1 MKLINI
7 NNIDM
12 CRPQPRGGGVGRLIF
27 ADCRLCFKDIKN
39 YKEWCT
45 YIERGLVVITQ
56 ELIADKPKP
65 GGINK
70 QISDCEGS
78 RTIGYEFSLN
88 VQDYN
93 GLIDFIDYKFWN
105 EILNYPER
113 YKLGFLTCE
122 NHFYGFVDRF
132 VAEGGYVIEKFQE
145 DLSYWDIVFK
155 WRGYREEPP
164 VVLNDLIRYFK
175 ELCKTSTL
183 PKGECCP
190 LLLKLAPNSRVNYN
204 ASRRGYEVRVQLQRQ
219 RSVSGAP
226 CLKYKNV
233 SLCFMFGSRCTP
245 IDTGGVLPGDNA
257 RDITNLYLDIF
268 LSDSDLQGAGID
280 LSRPNNIDIKVKYEC
295 EGVNFKYESLG
306 PTLLVGR
313 GSENADCCPVFVEKQ
328 NEGRYFESDDTYR
341 MDVLIARQISSNG
354 CKPLTKLALRL
365 LVSTDLTLNQ
375 WSSNSPFIQSDAIT
389 PFINPNNLGTVHT
402 ISISRAQ
409 ILNILG
415 VSEPY
420 EQPIRIGLVL
430 VYQCEGDVEETLQ
443 PLVYNFG
450 ANRQR
455 VCCPLKLSY
464 NGLGNYSS
472 AKYLLY
478 DGRDSVLNTGVHN
491 ANLRIEVLNPN
502 GDVCKDYKNVRL
514 KAQFYLENFRT
525 NEFEPIGSPFD
536 LKEKVSNDPNFPPDR
551 FPYLGGNFPSAS
563 DTVSPSNLEGLYVH
577 KIPDCGDNLSLSIP
591 LIELFSASTLI
602 PNATLIEYLI
612 AIVDQGPF
620 YITLDNGRRIEVSY
634 NNPRGFIELVTIL
647 HGANFF
653 PAALG
658 IKYILEYHCVDDDN
672 NLPPRISE
680 TPIRRLP
687 KVICCGFDCKVEW
700 NYDADKEEYVYEF
713 RIVRP
718 QEYYSNV
725 LPPSVTLQQW
735 ENFGMVCDRA
745 KLFAYQLHGIFDG
758 VTSYISGFNVVEI
771 TDIVNGLSAGQSH
784 VITGRIKR
792 RDLYDRADSE
802 IRRFP
807 YDRYRTIELGIS
819 RALSCCFTR
828 EQLSNNGE
836 LKLAKSPFDCSF
848 VLEDIPNPSCCSVD
862 LICNTNADVTNFT
875 SCFQFNRGSYFYSFR
890 ARVNAPNNCLLAT
903 KLGITVRF
911 QREGFVEFTNRSW
924 DLVFTT
930 PPRLPLQNG
939 DIYLLEG
946 IIPLSEIEDA
956 LPANQKNLRETA
968 SLLGEF
974 TVDIGDSCSKSVS
987 LKLIEPKQER
997 PYFCC
1002 PMVLSID
1009 SGGPT
1014 IDFSEAEQLGQ
1025 PVRKRLRLS
1034 SRPLPNGRCGRYYDY
1049 RWTYSIRHKVTQVEV
1064 SRGSLPITS
1073 ILTLPNPMPV
1083 TDLDLFVPFSLTRQ
1097 DLCLFSG
1104 FGSICNSEE
1113 LNNYEM
1119 IITVSWKCD
1128 TAGVAQ
1134 DYSASTEPMPFSWA
1148 ACCPPKLRNTDSPLL
1163 PLKNITFVQDS
1174 SGTDGIYTGEYV
1186 IYSEGVNCRAI
1197 TEYTVYA
1204 RFALKGNNP
1213 HTSSLSYNVITKVVS
1228 TVPGPNPL
1236 VDTFIFSIRR
1246 SEIFN
1251 YILPSVPVEQRD
1263 NVEFTVALYAKAKC
1277 GSEVVEL
1284 RGQDYR
1290 LLLEGVPATPLPC
1303 CPVDLGL
1310 GTNHTIFNNDG
1321 ELVIDIKNVSFS
1333 RGGDCA
1339 PITDLKLLMT
1349 IVLRRTRGGE
1359 DIYPDILATADMLN
1373 IGLSQYD
1380 GQTNFSGSFNLTIP
1394 QSRLLELIQ
1403 KPNLNGY
1410 DRIQINLLMVAECGN
1425 EVVYS
1430 NGTINLYEFP
1440 CNSSS
1445 NEVKLTCLPPNLR
1458 FRHNILVAP
1467 NTAPITNVQCVIEFQ
1482 IGIFENNNYTISTI
1496 SSIVSLSDLIS
1507 DTNEFGSTVNPN
1519 IQPYNFPLS
1528 HNESANANKGLILS
1542 LDYREN
1548 GYFDRA
1554 LKNNGFP
1561 LGIKDSRLK
1570 EALIRNIKF
1579 IRTCLTGSVV
1589 ERILDENFHKHY
1601 YGRKLHGY
1609 LKNGH
1614 LRVNNIVRNHVPNTP
1629 FDFYG
1634 PNYQSD
1640 NGTLVANSV
1649 VYNNNQALA
1658 WTFGL
1663 HLGRVNIPVNG
1674 EVYLFHLAS
1683 HRIASNPY
1691 SWLWM
1696 KLIRVSSS
1704 NYSIEISYAHNIF
1717 PNSTDPTVEHNHLRW
1732 NNVINVSGGW
1742 ENSDEVHHI
1751 AFTFRKPAGVSP
1763 AGPSVIR
1770 LGIDGVFQGA
1780 GTAVN
1785 VTPVGLPIM
1794 MNQAALNSD
1803 IVIGGRF
1810 EDYNNPPNNAW
1821 MVNPDP
1827 FSFHFDNI
1835 VLFNKAVD
1843 AAQLKEISDN
1853 YYYTLASENRVVFAH
1868 LLNQGLVNN
1877 PSDVWT
1883 LEVTNCF
1890 PGGNFTDLGHYRLR
1904 RVHYVQPYVTPSQ
1917 ATLAS
1922 NLGGM
1927 DSSFFM
1933 PENLNHNNSPTI

>member
-1 MKLINI
+1 
-7 NNIDM
+7 
-12 CRPQPRGGGVGRLIF
+12 
-27 ADCRLCFKDIKN
+27 
-39 YKEWCT
+39 
-45 YIERGLVVITQ
+45 
-56 ELIADKPKP
+56 
-65 GGINK
+65 
-70 QISDCEGS
+70 
-78 RTIGYEFSLN
+78 
-88 VQDYN
+88 
-93 GLIDFIDYKFWN
+93 
-105 EILNYPER
+105 
-113 YKLGFLTCE
+113 
-122 NHFYGFVDRF
+122 
-132 VAEGGYVIEKFQE
+132 
-145 DLSYWDIVFK
+145 
-155 WRGYREEPP
+155 
-164 VVLNDLIRYFK
+164 
-175 ELCKTSTL
+175 
-183 PKGECCP
+183 
-190 LLLKLAPNSRVNYN
+190 
-204 ASRRGYEVRVQLQRQ
+204 
-219 RSVSGAP
+219 
-226 CLKYKNV
+226 LKYKNV

-257 RDITNLYLDIF
+257 RDITNLYLDLFI
-268 LSDSDLQGAGID
+268 SDSDLQGAGID

-295 EGVNFKYESLG
+295 EGINFKYESLG
-306 PTLLVGR
+306 PTLLVGK
-313 GSENADCCPVFVEKQ
+313 GSENADCCPAFIEKQ

-341 MDVLIARQISSNG
+341 VDVLIARQISSAG

-365 LVSTDLTLNQ
+365 VVSTDLTLNQ
-375 WSSNSPFIQSDAIT
+375 WSSNSPFIQNDAIT

-430 VYQCEGDVEETLQ
+430 VYQCEGEPEETLQ

-464 NGLGNYSS
+464 NGLGNYGS

-478 DGRDSVLNTGVHN
+478 DGSDSVLNTGVHN
-491 ANLRIEVLNPN
+491 GNLKIEVVNPN

-514 KAQFYLENFRT
+514 KAQFYLLNFQT
-525 NEFEPIGSPFD
+525 NQFEPIGSPFD
-536 LKEKVSNDPNFPPDR
+536 LKEKISNDPNFPPDR

-563 DTVSPSNLEGLYVH
+563 DTVSPSNLEGLYLH
-577 KIPDCGDNLSLSIP
+577 KIPDCGDSFDSSIT
-591 LIELFSASTLI
+591 LMELLGASDFI

-612 AIVDQGPF
+612 AIVKQGPF
-620 YITLDNGRRIEVSY
+620 YVTLDNGRRVEISE
-634 NNPRGFIELVTIL
+634 NNFQAFIDLIRIL
-647 HGANFF
+647 HGRNTF
-653 PAALG
+653 PASLG
-658 IKYILEYHCVDDDN
+658 IKYILEYHCVGDDN

-687 KVICCGFDCKVEW
+687 KVICCGFECKAEW
-700 NYDADKEEYVYEF
+700 NYDYDREEYVYEF

-725 LPPSVTLQQW
+725 LPPDVTLQQW
-735 ENFGMVCDRA
+735 ENFGIVCDRV
-745 KLFAYQLHGIFDG
+745 KLFAYRLHGIFEDT
-758 VTSYISGFNVVEI
+758 TSYISGFNVFEI

-802 IRRFP
+802 IKMVP
-807 YDRYRTIELGIS
+807 YERYRTIKLAIARS
-819 RALSCCFTR
+819 LSCCYTR

-836 LKLAKSPFDCSF
+836 LEVTMSPFNCSF
-848 VLEDIPNPSCCSVD
+848 VLADIPSPSCCSVD
-862 LICNTNADVTNFT
+862 LICNTNADLTDFT

-911 QREGFVEFTNRSW
+911 QREGFVEFTSRSW

-930 PPRLPLQNG
+930 PPTLPLQNG

-956 LPANQKNLRETA
+956 LPANQKNLRERA

-974 TVDIGDSCSKSVS
+974 TVDIGDSCSKIVS
-987 LKLIEPKQER
+987 LKLIETKQER
-997 PYFCC
+997 PHFCC

-1014 IDFSEAEQLGQ
+1014 IDFSEADQLGQ
-1025 PVRKRLRLS
+1025 PVRKTLRLS

-1049 RWTYSIRHKVTQVEV
+1049 RWTYSIRHKVTLVEV
-1064 SRGSLPITS
+1064 SGGSFPISS
-1073 ILTLPNPMPV
+1073 ILTLPNPMPA
-1083 TDLDLFVPFSLTRQ
+1083 TDLDLLIPFTLSRQ
-1097 DLCLFSG
+1097 DLCLFPG
-1104 FGSICNSEE
+1104 FESICNSED

-1128 TAGVAQ
+1128 TLTVPN
-1134 DYSASTEPMPFSWA
+1134 DYYASTEYMPFSKRI
-1148 ACCPPKLRNTDSPLL
+1148 CCAPKLRNKEEPFL
-1163 PLKNITFVQDS
+1163 PLKNITFLQDGY
-1174 SGTDGIYTGEYV
+1174 GTDGIYKQDYV
-1186 IYSEGVNCRAI
+1186 IYTDGINCKPI
-1197 TEYTVYA
+1197 TKYLINVK
-1204 RFALKGNNP
+1204 FAVKGYNP
-1213 HTSSLSYNVITKVVS
+1213 NAPDIPYYNVLTKSLSPS
-1228 TVPGPNPL
+1228 PGQNGIE
-1236 VDTFIFSIRR
+1236 DTFTFIMRRSDIFNVVRPSYPNNFNELEFSIA
-1246 SEIFN
+1246 IHVN
-1251 YILPSVPVEQRD
+1251 AYCD
-1263 NVEFTVALYAKAKC
+1263 NEHVIQ
-1277 GSEVVEL
+1277 SEVYFLE
-1284 RGQDYR
+1284 
-1290 LLLEGVPATPLPC
+1290 LEGIPATPKPC
-1303 CPVDLGL
+1303 CPVNLGL
-1310 GTNHTIFNNDG
+1310 GTNNIKFNNDG
-1321 ELVIDIKNVSFS
+1321 ELVIDISNVPFS
-1333 RGGDCA
+1333 RTGDCA
-1339 PITDLKLLMT
+1339 TITDIRLYMSITLVK
-1349 IVLRRTRGGE
+1349 TRGGE
-1359 DIYPDILATADMLN
+1359 EYYSNILVTADMID

-1380 GQTNFSGSFNLTIP
+1380 GQVNFSGRFNLTVP
-1394 QSRLLELIQ
+1394 QSRLLEIVR
-1403 KPNLNGY
+1403 KPDLKGYNRIRIHLNMVVDCGFQYADSGY
-1410 DRIQINLLMVAECGN
+1410 
-1425 EVVYS
+1425 
-1430 NGTINLYEFP
+1430 TIYEYRFP
-1440 CNSSS
+1440 CNSEK
-1445 NEVKLTCLPPNLR
+1445 NETKLTCLPPNLR

-1467 NTAPITNVQCVIEFQ
+1467 NTAPITNAECVVEFQ
-1482 IGIFENNNYTISTI
+1482 ISIFENNNYTTSTI
-1496 SSIVSLSDLIS
+1496 SSVASLADLIS

-1548 GYFDRA
+1548 GYLDKA

-1561 LGIKDSRLK
+1561 MGIKDPRLK
-1570 EALIRNIKF
+1570 EAFIKKIKF
-1579 IRTCLTGSVV
+1579 SRTCLTGSVWD
-1589 ERILDENFHKHY
+1589 EILNENLYKHY

-1663 HLGRVNIPVNG
+1663 HLSRVDIPVNG
-1674 EVYLFHLAS
+1674 EVYLFHLGS

-1696 KLIRVSSS
+1696 KLIRVSVSD
-1704 NYSIEISYAHNIF
+1704 YSIEISYAHNIM
-1717 PNSTDPTVEHNHLRW
+1717 PNSTNPTVEHNHLRW
-1732 NNVINVSGGW
+1732 DNVLSIAGGW
-1742 ENSDEVHHI
+1742 GNSDEVHHI
-1751 AFTFRKPAGVSP
+1751 AFTFKKPAGVSP
-1763 AGPSVIR
+1763 PGPSVIR

-1785 VTPVGLPIM
+1785 VTPVAFPVM

-1803 IVIGGRF
+1803 IVIGGKF

-1890 PGGNFTDLGHYRLR
+1890 PGGNFTDPGHYRLR

-1927 DSSFFM
+1927 DSSFFI